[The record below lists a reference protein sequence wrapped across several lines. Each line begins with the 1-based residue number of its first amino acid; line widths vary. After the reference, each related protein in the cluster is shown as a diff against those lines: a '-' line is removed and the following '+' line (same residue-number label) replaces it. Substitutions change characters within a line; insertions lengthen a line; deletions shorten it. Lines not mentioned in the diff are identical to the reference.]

1 MMQTHTLRK
10 FQDVYWEGH
19 GEAQTRV
26 PPCPLSQTGQLKKGN
41 KLCKNTCHHYHEACW
56 CCGDPWG
63 CPAPP
68 DFRGRW
74 VLLCGVRMQAIMALT
89 PSIPWDILMQVFQVR
104 VTLSLC
110 SRLWHLPSYKR
121 GCSSIFKWNLRRV
134 C

>member
-19 GEAQTRV
+19 GEAQIQA
-26 PPCPLSQTGQLKKGN
+26 PPCPLSQTGQLKKGT

-56 CCGDPWG
+56 CCGDSR
-63 CPAPP
+63 CCSAPP
-68 DFRGRW
+68 DFRGGRYSC
-74 VLLCGVRMQAIMALT
+74 VGVRDASYLGSHT
-89 PSIPWDILMQVFQVR
+89 LYPLGYTDIGLQLR

-110 SRLWHLPSYKR
+110 YRLCHLPSYKR
-121 GCSSIFKWNLRRV
+121 GCSSIFKRNLIRV